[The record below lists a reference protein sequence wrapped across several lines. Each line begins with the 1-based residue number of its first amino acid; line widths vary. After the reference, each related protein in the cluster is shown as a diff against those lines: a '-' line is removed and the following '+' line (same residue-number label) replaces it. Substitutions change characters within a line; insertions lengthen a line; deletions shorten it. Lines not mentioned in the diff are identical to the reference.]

1 MLIQVNMDRIVLVCT
16 FFSSVLAVCDRNTG
30 RSGVTECF
38 KLSKYNNQYQWGTC
52 LTDSYIQTKSS
63 GKYKCA
69 DRSRTY
75 CYYQCMLEVHKILS
89 GPVYADCSCR
99 IGEEYTTS
107 NLSLPTKCYSPS
119 GTSCDWYEQC
129 LERKHNCRGTKDDYG
144 VAYATKFC
152 NLYDKYYSHFS
163 YQGQQWIDAVRK
175 CLQVSLVPLLRP
187 WRSLSCKEVKTI
199 AFNSHVPCYIRP
211 NDQSPHISICHLGAH
226 DFFSVFWTIKSGL
239 VMSVHTS
246 AVMIKG
252 FWSIMTDCIGNI
264 FKDYVFDGS
273 TRNLKL
279 RVQYADFYG
288 GRRRRSLPELEKFRS
303 ISNEIVDNIADK
315 LDWKKQGV
323 LWFSDIDTNTTLK
336 NEITMNIYLTDRKT
350 YDLNAP
356 NLPSADMNST
366 VANFKNKLQN
376 GELSA
381 KTKDFSFKVLAG
393 CSDADCETTLFDVTA
408 TNRKR

>member
-1 MLIQVNMDRIVLVCT
+1 
-16 FFSSVLAVCDRNTG
+16 
-30 RSGVTECF
+30 
-38 KLSKYNNQYQWGTC
+38 
-52 LTDSYIQTKSS
+52 
-63 GKYKCA
+63 
-69 DRSRTY
+69 
-75 CYYQCMLEVHKILS
+75 
-89 GPVYADCSCR
+89 
-99 IGEEYTTS
+99 
-107 NLSLPTKCYSPS
+107 
-119 GTSCDWYEQC
+119 
-129 LERKHNCRGTKDDYG
+129 
-144 VAYATKFC
+144 
-152 NLYDKYYSHFS
+152 
-163 YQGQQWIDAVRK
+163 
-175 CLQVSLVPLLRP
+175 
-187 WRSLSCKEVKTI
+187 
-199 AFNSHVPCYIRP
+199 
-211 NDQSPHISICHLGAH
+211 
-226 DFFSVFWTIKSGL
+226 
-239 VMSVHTS
+239 MSVHTS

-366 VANFKNKLQN
+366 VTNFKNKLQN